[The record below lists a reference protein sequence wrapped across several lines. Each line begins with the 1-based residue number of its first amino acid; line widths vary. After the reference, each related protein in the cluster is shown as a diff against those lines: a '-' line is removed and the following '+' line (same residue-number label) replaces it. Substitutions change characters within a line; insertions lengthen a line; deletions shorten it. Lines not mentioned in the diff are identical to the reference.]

1 MPMFGYDNSNILEHG
16 PEPSPDPA
24 IQDQTAMPELAEPRQ
39 EAIVQLLETGGHVA
53 VSDLAKRFGVSE
65 MTIRRDLHLLEEL
78 GRAVRIHGGARA
90 IEKSRFTSR
99 LSLNARSKAR
109 AAQKLAGEIPE
120 EGCIYFDG
128 STTVLN
134 LVKFLRGR
142 NKLQVATNNIET
154 FNRIAAMHG
163 PAPILLGGTLDLRT
177 DNLIGPL
184 AFRSVEALVFVKA
197 FFSAWGI
204 RPGTGLNEVTVED
217 AEVKAVVA
225 RRSEGVCVALDR
237 SKLGVAAA
245 GAWEHGG
252 VRAVLATDLEPGD
265 AALAE
270 YRGMFGEVW

>member
-1 MPMFGYDNSNILEHG
+1 MRRSLP
-16 PEPSPDPA
+16 PDRA
-24 IQDQTAMPELAEPRQ
+24 AQDQTVMPELAEPRQ
-39 EAIVQLLETGGHVA
+39 EAILQLLESGGHVA
-53 VSDLAKRFGVSE
+53 VSELARRFGVSE
-65 MTIRRDLHLLEEL
+65 MTIRRDLHVLEEL
-78 GRAVRIHGGARA
+78 GRAVRIHGGAKA

-99 LSLNARSKAR
+99 LSTNARSKAR
-109 AAQKLAGEIPE
+109 AAQKLSGEIPA
-120 EGCIYFDG
+120 EGCVYFDG

-142 NKLQVATNNIET
+142 TKLQVATNNIET
-154 FNRIAAMHG
+154 FNRIAAMNG

-204 RPGTGLNEVTVED
+204 RPETGLNEVTVED

-237 SKLGVAAA
+237 SKFGVAAA
-245 GAWEHGG
+245 GVWEHCGG
-252 VRAVLATDLEPGD
+252 RAVLATDLEPGD
-265 AALAE
+265 VMLDK
-270 YRGMFGEVW
+270 YRGMFKEIR